1 MCDFPSVRRD
11 FFNVHFDR
19 HTQKE
24 IMSHGREV
32 ARTHAISH
40 VTRASYSSH
49 GHSGFPWG
57 DFPSFPEL
65 S

>member
-1 MCDFPSVRRD
+1 MDGTYSDGPLNEPMAVE
-11 FFNVHFDR
+11 VPK
-19 HTQKE
+19 KE
-24 IMSHGREV
+24 TTSHGREV

-57 DFPSFPEL
+57 DFLSFPEL

>member
-1 MCDFPSVRRD
+1 MAVEVPE
-11 FFNVHFDR
+11 
-19 HTQKE
+19 KE
-24 IMSHGREV
+24 IRSHEREV

-40 VTRASYSSH
+40 VTRASYLSH

-57 DFPSFPEL
+57 DFPPFPEL